1 MPGQADGI
9 PPPVETGGLL
19 PDYYEFDE
27 AQHLRIDSMKRNLLI
42 ITPDYPDSTDTYV
55 GGIFI
60 KNFVDTIKP
69 YFQEIVV
76 VAPVL
81 FSGRVMPN
89 DRLCRDYQYDNVS
102 VFYPR
107 CLFLPRCLP
116 LPGVTNRSKLSFDT
130 RPYVVERLLRKLG
143 KRFDLIHAH
152 FTWPSAYIGVM
163 LKDKLKIPVIT
174 TIHEDPAWLSEE
186 NNMNHPLIQKAW
198 LNSDAVLRANTYD
211 IPILQN
217 YNEKVLR
224 ISNGFSTIFR
234 PMDSRACRTELGL
247 PENRRIILSVGNL
260 EVIKGHRHLIPA
272 IRNIVREYPDL
283 LCVIVGNGPQRAALE
298 KQIVDEGLSEHVML
312 AGNKPHNEIP
322 LWMNACD
329 LFVLPSLN
337 ESFGIVQIEAMA
349 CGKPVIATNTPGSR
363 EIIVSDRHGLFCQP
377 GDEDDLAEKI
387 CIGLEKDWNRE
398 EILQF
403 AEKFSWDRIAG
414 DILRIYDTAI
424 HQYHEPG
431 RATEEVVTPI
441 PTGSSSHP

>member
-1 MPGQADGI
+1 LIKIGNPAFVSD
-9 PPPVETGGLL
+9 EL
-19 PDYYEFDE
+19 DE

-60 KNFVDTIKP
+60 KDYVDAVKP
-69 YFQEIVV
+69 FFQEIVV

-81 FSGRVMPN
+81 FSGRLMPN

-107 CLFLPRCLP
+107 CLFLPRCLS
-116 LPGVTNRSKLSFDT
+116 LPGITNRSKLSFDT
-130 RPYVVERLLRKLG
+130 RPYVVERLLGKLG
-143 KRFDLIHAH
+143 KKFDLIHAH

-163 LKDKLKIPVIT
+163 LKEKLKIPVIT

-186 NNMNHPLIQKAW
+186 NNMDHPLIQKAW
-198 LNSDAVLRANTYD
+198 LNADAVLRANTYD
-211 IPILQN
+211 ISTLQN
-217 YNEKVLR
+217 YNANVFR
-224 ISNGFSTIFR
+224 VPNGFSTIFR
-234 PMDSRACRTELGL
+234 PMDQTTCRRTLEL
-247 PENRRIILSVGNL
+247 PEDRRIVLSVGNL
-260 EVIKGHRHLIPA
+260 ETIKGHRYLLSATKSI
-272 IRNIVREYPDL
+272 ISVYPDL

-298 KQIVDEGLSEHVML
+298 QQIADEGLSDHVML
-312 AGNKPHNEIP
+312 AGNRPHTEIP

-363 EIIVSDRHGLFCQP
+363 EIIASDKHGLFCRP
-377 GDEDDLAEKI
+377 ADEEDLAEKI
-387 CIGLEKDWNRE
+387 QIGLQKDWNQK

-403 AEKFSWDRIAG
+403 AKKFSWERVVG
-414 DILRIYDTAI
+414 EILQIYDTAI
-424 HQYHEPG
+424 HEYYGLG
-431 RATEEVVTPI
+431 RATEEIVTSI